1 MNQPIWKNFVEQELL
16 QLEECLGRLWR
27 LTKAEPYE
35 QQAETGY
42 EIREYLEESNHKVDD
57 EVQNIIREFWFRSF
71 SKIIYGASDQTSR
84 AVKLLESLKLKS
96 LQARADY
103 VVALQNICG
112 GDLQLLHPEDRRYL
126 SELQKRSG

>member
-1 MNQPIWKNFVEQELL
+1 MNQPIWKNYVEQELL
-16 QLEECLGRLWR
+16 LLEQCMAQLWR

-42 EIREYLEESNHKVDD
+42 EIREYLEKSNHKVDN

-71 SKIIYGASDQTSR
+71 SKIIYGASDQTSK

-112 GDLQLLHPEDRRYL
+112 GDLQLLHPEDREYL
-126 SELQKRSG
+126 SRLNVESD